1 MNLYQ
6 LRKIESGDFN
16 KNYLHLLAQ
25 LTIIDPDKITK
36 PMFDTFIG
44 KLNDVHQI
52 YVIEQIEQHIIVGTI
67 TIIFEH
73 KLIHT
78 MGIVCHI
85 EDVVVDSNFRGLK
98 LSKLLINYAIALSKQ
113 YGCYKII
120 LNCNDN
126 NKIVYEKRGFVN
138 NGNLLSMYL

>member
-1 MNLYQ
+1 MDIYK
-6 LRKIESGDFN
+6 LRKIEPGDYN
-16 KNYLHLLAQ
+16 KNYLHLLKQ
-25 LTIIDPDKITK
+25 LTTIEPDKITK
-36 PMFDTFIG
+36 ETFEAFIN
-44 KLNDVHQI
+44 KLNENHQI

-67 TIIFEH
+67 TIYFEH

-85 EDVVVDSNFRGLK
+85 EDVVVDTNFRGLK
-98 LSKLLINYAIALSKQ
+98 LSKILIDKAIQLSKQ
-113 YGCYKII
+113 YECYKVI

-126 NKIVYEKRGFVN
+126 NVIIYEKCGFIN

>member
-1 MNLYQ
+1 MEAYQ
-6 LRKIESGDFN
+6 LRKLEPEDFD
-16 KNYLHLLAQ
+16 KNYLYLLKQ
-25 LTIIDPDKITK
+25 LTTIEPNKITK
-36 PMFDTFIG
+36 EIFDSFVN
-44 KLNDVHQI
+44 KLDEKHQI
-52 YVIEQIEQHIIVGTI
+52 YVIEQIEQHIIIGTI

-78 MGIVCHI
+78 MGTVCHI

-98 LSKLLINYAIALSKQ
+98 LSKLLINKAIELSKQ

-126 NKIVYEKRGFVN
+126 NIVVYEKSGFIN